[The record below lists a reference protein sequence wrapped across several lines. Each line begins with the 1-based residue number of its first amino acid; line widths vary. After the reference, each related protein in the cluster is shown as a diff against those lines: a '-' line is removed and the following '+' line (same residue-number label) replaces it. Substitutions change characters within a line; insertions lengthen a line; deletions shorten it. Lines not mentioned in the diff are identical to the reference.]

1 MKNKNIG
8 VSFIP
13 TELSIDE
20 IIDSDIYF
28 GKKLLKEII
37 KVVRLNRGTINIEIM
52 EIIQLLQ
59 IGEVTLSKQKLN
71 ELKSGISQEDKN
83 KLLDKIN
90 LHLGIE

>member
-1 MKNKNIG
+1 MKNKNRE

-20 IIDSDIYF
+20 IVDSDIYF
-28 GKKLLKEII
+28 GQKLLKEII
-37 KVVRLNRGTINIEIM
+37 KVVRINQGTINIEIM

-59 IGEVTLSKQKLN
+59 IGEVTLSKQKLIA
-71 ELKSGISQEDKN
+71 LKSSISQEDKN

>member
-1 MKNKNIG
+1 MKNKNRG

-20 IIDSDIYF
+20 IVDSDIYF
-28 GKKLLKEII
+28 GQKLLKEII
-37 KVVRLNRGTINIEIM
+37 KVVRINQGTINIEIM

>member
-59 IGEVTLSKQKLN
+59 APPLT
-71 ELKSGISQEDKN
+71 KN
-83 KLLDKIN
+83 TAKKLLIN
-90 LHLGIE
+90 IIIIRKCTDPSIQITM

>member
-1 MKNKNIG
+1 MKNKNRE